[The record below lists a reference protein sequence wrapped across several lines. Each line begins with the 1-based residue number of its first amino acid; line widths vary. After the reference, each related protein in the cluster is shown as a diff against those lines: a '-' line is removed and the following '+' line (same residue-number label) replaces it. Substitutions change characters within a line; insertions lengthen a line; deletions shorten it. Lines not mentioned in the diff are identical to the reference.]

1 MLEFEK
7 HGYFET
13 LLDAETQKVVG
24 NRTAKLRPGRKVG
37 YEGKERITVI
47 GDLPL
52 QRGHKEIVVRCHAGR
67 NFFTIIYPV
76 CGRVKERT

>member
-52 QRGHKEIVVRCHAGR
+52 SADTKRSWSGVTPGAISSRSSTRSAG
-67 NFFTIIYPV
+67 
-76 CGRVKERT
+76 E